1 MSGSKVKFKK
11 RGGRGL
17 KVIDRQELKVKYWG
31 LKVTGQGSKVKIKS
45 QCTGN
50 LSNIFALGQ
59 FSNHM
64 F

>member
-1 MSGSKVKFKK
+1 MEKKVCGFVSGSKVNFKK

-17 KVIDRQELKVKYWG
+17 KVIDRHGFKVKG
-31 LKVTGQGSKVKIKS
+31 PKAKIKS

-59 FSNHM
+59 FSNQIL
-64 F
+64 